1 MALQAAC
8 SHTLLQHA
16 ARLRGRVAK
25 LAAVS
30 LAEAGRIGKT
40 TGQGHVHDGFVGL
53 LEQTLGVL
61 QTHFGIVL
69 LRRFVEIRLKPA
81 LQLAHRNAQ

>member
-53 LEQTLGVL
+53 FEQALGVL
-61 QTHFGIVL
+61 QTHFGVVL
-69 LRRFVEIRLKPA
+69 LRRFAEVSLEPTL
-81 LQLAHRNAQ
+81 